1 MGVALSSTIQIAL
14 ESAFPQ
20 RPARTI
26 LDLANA
32 YPRGLSARTSGSSIA
47 GRGAV
52 GSACAPK
59 RRGPTLG
66 RLRPTASPALDT
78 ASRPRD
84 KLLEAGATRGKHG
97 LRSRKSLSWRSLSHE
112 AAERSAEM
120 RLLQMLLASVALS
133 SAAFLPGSLPRRSAV
148 SSHTPR
154 VAAVAMNG
162 DYYSRLGVQRNADE
176 KDIKNV
182 STQPARSSWHAR
194 AAFSLLPAS
203 SPARPLAS
211 RTLLTRRPLGCRRTE
226 SRRDS
231 GTRMSTRRRRRRR
244 NSRRLTRR
252 TR

>member
-1 MGVALSSTIQIAL
+1 MSGARGAWRALARRTPPNWDGALDSTVGMSFITRPILGVAALLAPVALSSA
-14 ESAFPQ
+14 AFLPTRRAQ
-20 RPARTI
+20 RTNCVKLNKPAVY
-26 LDLANA
+26 L
-32 YPRGLSARTSGSSIA
+32 PSG
-47 GRGAV
+47 
-52 GSACAPK
+52 
-59 RRGPTLG
+59 
-66 RLRPTASPALDT
+66 RP
-78 ASRPRD
+78 
-84 KLLEAGATRGKHG
+84 
-97 LRSRKSLSWRSLSHE
+97 
-112 AAERSAEM
+112 AERSAEM

-194 AAFSLLPAS
+194 AAFSLLPAI

-244 NSRRLTRR
+244 NSRRLTRP